1 MKIHVIDN
9 AGQIEPLL
17 LMAEAEVA
25 FYIDEIRALNAA
37 DQDKPGLILLNYAL
51 RGADTAEYTGLLLNA
66 SPASN
71 IIIIGDDLPS
81 GIVVNCV
88 MAGAKGYQN
97 SASLAVYINRMIRAV
112 AAGEAW
118 LSRKL
123 VASLLDA
130 VHKNYAGQDAL

>member
-1 MKIHVIDN
+1 M
-9 AGQIEPLL
+9 
-17 LMAEAEVA
+17 A

-37 DQDKPGLILLNYAL
+37 EQDKPGLILLNYAL

-71 IIIIGDDLPS
+71 IVIIGDDLATEQ
-81 GIVVNCV
+81 VVNCI

-97 SASLAVYINRMIRAV
+97 SGSLAVYINRMIRAV

-130 VHKNYAGQDAL
+130 IHKNYAGQDAL

>member
-25 FYIDEIRALNAA
+25 FYTDEIRALNAA
-37 DQDKPGLILLNYAL
+37 EQDKPGLILLNYAL
-51 RGADTAEYTGLLLNA
+51 RGADTAEYTALLLNA
-66 SPASN
+66 TPASN
-71 IIIIGDDLPS
+71 IVIIGNDLATEQ
-81 GIVVNCV
+81 VVGCV
-88 MAGAKGYQN
+88 LAGAKGYQN
-97 SASLAVYINRMIRAV
+97 SDSLAVYINRMIRAV

-118 LSRKL
+118 LGRKL

-130 VHKNYAGQDAL
+130 VHKNCVGQDAL